1 MNLTP
6 FLHLASNC
14 LPYLLP
20 AITDIVNASLRTG
33 SFPTAFKT
41 AIVRPVLKKNNL
53 DSNDLENYRPVSNL
67 PFISKLLEK
76 TVLQQLNNHLS
87 NNNLHPFQSAYRS
100 NHSTETVL
108 LHTVNDSLLA
118 SDSGKVSLLTLL
130 DLSAAFDAIDH
141 TILLT
146 SLEYTF
152 GIHGTALAWFKSYLY
167 DRFQKVFVNNMHSDP
182 VKLSCGVPQ
191 GSVLGPVLF
200 TLYTNPLASIINR
213 RNLNHHFY
221 VDDTQLFNSALP
233 ENIHTLL
240 KTTSDC
246 YLDIKNWMTQ
256 TTFN

>member
-20 AITDIVNASLRTG
+20 AITDIVNASLRAG

-41 AIVRPVLKKNNL
+41 AIVRPLLKKNNL
-53 DSNDLENYRPVSNL
+53 DPNDLKNYRPVSNL

-76 TVLQQLNNHLS
+76 IVLQQLNNHLS
-87 NNNLHPFQSAYRS
+87 NNSIRHPFQSA

-108 LHTVNDSLLA
+108 LHNVNDSLLA

-130 DLSAAFDAIDH
+130 DLSATFDTNDP

-146 SLEYTF
+146 RLEYTF
-152 GIHGTALAWFKSYLY
+152 GIHSTVLAWFKSCLY
-167 DRFQKVFVNNMHSDP
+167 DRFQKVYVNNMHSDP
-182 VKLSCGVPQ
+182 GKLSCGVPQ

-200 TLYTNPLASIINR
+200 TLYTNPLASIINHH
-213 RNLNHHFY
+213 NLNHHFY
-221 VDDTQLFNSALP
+221 ADGTQLLNSALP

-246 YLDIKNWMTQ
+246 YLDIKN
-256 TTFN
+256 